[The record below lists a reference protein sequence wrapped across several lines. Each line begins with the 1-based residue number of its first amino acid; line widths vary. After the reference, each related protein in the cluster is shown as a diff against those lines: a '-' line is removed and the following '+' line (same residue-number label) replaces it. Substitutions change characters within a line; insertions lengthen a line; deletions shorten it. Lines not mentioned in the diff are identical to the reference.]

1 MIKLR
6 TFLFAVTVVILIVF
20 AFIAGLGLG
29 LVISGEDSFTGGE
42 RVAVLEVDGIILDSQ
57 PYLES
62 LSKIKKDDRIKA
74 VVLRIDS
81 PGGAVGPSQEI
92 YSEIKKI
99 REKKPI
105 IASMGSV
112 GASGGYYIACAAEK
126 IIANPGTIT
135 GSIGV
140 VAEFTN
146 YEQLLKWA
154 KVDVQVIKSGEFK
167 DVGSPFRE
175 MTDAERKYI
184 QNLIDNVHSQFEHAV
199 SEGRGIDL
207 KDVDKIADGRV
218 FTGEQAKSLKLVD
231 ELGSISDAIRLAGTM
246 GGIKGEPNVVYYPK
260 KKVNILDFLLSKFES
275 HGLIDGIPIKER
287 FGLFYLTNLAT
298 N

>member
-1 MIKLR
+1 MKLR

-231 ELGSISDAIRLAGTM
+231 ELGSISDAIRLAGAM

>member
-1 MIKLR
+1 MR
-6 TFLFAVTVVILIVF
+6 TFLFAVIVVILIVF
-20 AFIAGLGLG
+20 AFIAGIGLG
-29 LVISGEDSFTGGE
+29 LVISGEDTFTGGE
-42 RVAVLEVDGIILDSQ
+42 RVAVLEVDGVILDSQ

-62 LSKIKKDDRIKA
+62 LSKIKKDDKIKA

-92 YSEIKKI
+92 YSEIKKV
-99 REKKPI
+99 REKKPV
-105 IASMGSV
+105 IATMGSV

-126 IIANPGTIT
+126 IFANPGTIT

-140 VAEFTN
+140 IAEFTS

-154 KVDVQVIKSGEFK
+154 KVDVEVIKSGEFK
-167 DVGSPFRE
+167 DVGSPLRQ
-175 MTDAERKYI
+175 MTDTERKYI
-184 QNLIDNVHSQFEHAV
+184 QDLIDDVHSQFKHAV
-199 SEGRGIDL
+199 SEGRGLDL

-218 FTGEQAKSLKLVD
+218 FTGEQAKNLKLVD

-246 GGIKGEPNVVYYPK
+246 SGIKGEPNVVYYPK
-260 KKVNILDFLLSKFES
+260 KKTNLLDFLLSKFES
-275 HGLIDGIPIKER
+275 HGLIGGFPIKER